1 MTLGVTAAVLL
12 AAVLHAT
19 WNAVAHAVRD
29 RLVGFVLIGLACTAC
44 TLPLVL
50 VAPLPARASWVFVV
64 SSAALHSAYNLLL
77 WQSYRLGDFN
87 QVYPLA
93 RGTSP
98 LLVAGAAVL
107 LVGEHL
113 GAVQLAGVAVVSAG
127 LGALVLAG
135 GRPQAAQRAG
145 LWAAAATGVA
155 IATYTVLDGVG
166 VRRSDTV
173 LGYAA
178 WLFLLQGPVV
188 PLLALRWRGRALWG
202 QLRPYAG
209 RGLLCGVLSLAA
221 YGLVLWAQ
229 ARGALAAVA
238 ALRETSVIVGAGIGA
253 VLFHERFG
261 RARLVATVLVATGIV
276 LLNVP

>member
-19 WNAVAHAVRD
+19 WNALAHAVPD
-29 RLVGFVLIGLACTAC
+29 RLVGFVLIGLASTAC
-44 TLPLVL
+44 TLPVVLLV
-50 VAPLPARASWVFVV
+50 PLPARASWGFVV
-64 SSAALHSAYNLLL
+64 ASAALHSAYSLLL

-93 RGTSP
+93 RGSSP
-98 LLVAGAAVL
+98 LLVAAAAVV

-127 LGALVLAG
+127 LGSLVLAG
-135 GRPQAAQRAG
+135 GRPPAAQRAG

-166 VRRSDTV
+166 VRRSGSV

-188 PLLALRWRGRALWG
+188 PLLALRWRGRALAG
-202 QLRPYAG
+202 QLRPYAA
-209 RGLLCGVLSLAA
+209 RGLGCGVLSLAA

-229 ARGALAAVA
+229 TRGALAAVA
-238 ALRETSVIVGAGIGA
+238 ALRETSVVVGAGIGA
-253 VLFHERFG
+253 LVFHERFG
-261 RARLVATVLVATGIV
+261 RARLGATVLVAAGIV